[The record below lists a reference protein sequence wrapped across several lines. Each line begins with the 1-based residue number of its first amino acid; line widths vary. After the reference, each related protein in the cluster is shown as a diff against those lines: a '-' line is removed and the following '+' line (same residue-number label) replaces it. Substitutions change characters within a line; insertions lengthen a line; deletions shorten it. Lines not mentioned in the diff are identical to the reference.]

1 VARVVAV
8 LEEAEA
14 DVGLEVGSSIP
25 TRMGM
30 KNSVVARRT
39 SVNPLPSQS
48 TRTVLSGRILRMT
61 GFTASE
67 CSP

>member
-1 VARVVAV
+1 
-8 LEEAEA
+8 
-14 DVGLEVGSSIP
+14 
-25 TRMGM
+25 M

-39 SVNPLPSQS
+39 SVIPLPSQS
-48 TRTVLSGRILRMT
+48 TRTVLSGRILRIT